1 MPSAPGRISCCACN
15 LEHRAGRSVELNKCS
30 AKHECRL
37 DENDATILLNHFKE
51 GADDCRG
58 CSNAGRAWLCL
69 RRTVTS
75 GRNTE
80 IIDDR
85 SSRGQAFGMDYDF
98 LSPRAARGKRT
109 NDFVSGAIDM
119 LVAAVTLL
127 VNALMLAIALY
138 SVISAGPLA
147 VSQAF
152 GTFGVPSEV
161 AAPSAYNFAVDCQGS
176 RRLPCGR

>member
-1 MPSAPGRISCCACN
+1 MTVEGVQTPAGPGFAFVEPSRQG
-15 LEHRAGRSVELNKCS
+15 
-30 AKHECRL
+30 
-37 DENDATILLNHFKE
+37 ATPKL
-51 GADDCRG
+51 
-58 CSNAGRAWLCL
+58 ST
-69 RRTVTS
+69 TV
-75 GRNTE
+75 
-80 IIDDR
+80 
-85 SSRGQAFGMDYDF
+85 SRGQAFGMDYDF
-98 LSPRAARGKRT
+98 LSPREARGKWT

-119 LVAAVTLL
+119 LVAAATLL

>member
-1 MPSAPGRISCCACN
+1 
-15 LEHRAGRSVELNKCS
+15 
-30 AKHECRL
+30 
-37 DENDATILLNHFKE
+37 
-51 GADDCRG
+51 
-58 CSNAGRAWLCL
+58 
-69 RRTVTS
+69 
-75 GRNTE
+75 
-80 IIDDR
+80 
-85 SSRGQAFGMDYDF
+85 
-98 LSPRAARGKRT
+98 
-109 NDFVSGAIDM
+109 M

>member
-1 MPSAPGRISCCACN
+1 MTVEGVQTPAGPGFAFVEPSRQG
-15 LEHRAGRSVELNKCS
+15 
-30 AKHECRL
+30 
-37 DENDATILLNHFKE
+37 ATPKL
-51 GADDCRG
+51 
-58 CSNAGRAWLCL
+58 ST
-69 RRTVTS
+69 TV
-75 GRNTE
+75 
-80 IIDDR
+80 
-85 SSRGQAFGMDYDF
+85 SRGQAFGMDYDF
-98 LSPRAARGKRT
+98 LSPREAHGKRT